1 MILSQPEAYTNS
13 PFWPVAE
20 GAALHRTEQ
29 TVEQAFDLA
38 DTSGNS
44 GSEGWSRFDGRRSD
58 GWRSDAGGQMPAY
71 QAYPPS
77 GDAEPRPLPKPFR
90 LSVTVRWVMNFTLL

>member
-1 MILSQPEAYTNS
+1 MILSQPKAYTNS

-20 GAALHRTEQ
+20 GAASHRAEQ
-29 TVEQAFDLA
+29 TAAQAFDLA

-44 GSEGWSRFDGRRSD
+44 DSEGWGRFDAGGSM
-58 GWRSDAGGQMPAY
+58 AGGQMPAY

>member
-1 MILSQPEAYTNS
+1 MILSQRKAYTNS
-13 PFWPVAE
+13 PFLPVAE

-29 TVEQAFDLA
+29 TAAQAFDRT

-44 GSEGWSRFDGRRSD
+44 GAEGW
-58 GWRSDAGGQMPAY
+58 GWSDAGGPMKAY